1 MDQDSHLSRRGFLA
15 GAAAGTAGLAA
26 GGAEAALAASPGQQF
41 PHPKTPDQAIQVLR
55 QGNRRYVENKLEL
68 RDFSPVGER
77 IASSQKPFA
86 AIITCADSRIS
97 PSIVFD
103 IHLGNVFVSRVAGN
117 TVDIGTL
124 GSTEYAVGVLGV
136 KLVVVLGHSDCGAVK
151 AAIEVA
157 SGKKSYPP
165 KKYGAIGAFV
175 DKIVPAVRS
184 LPRNRRTVANVT
196 SNNAR
201 RQARDL
207 ARKGPI
213 IAAAVKSG
221 QIKVV
226 PAVYQIGSG
235 RVQFL

>member
-1 MDQDSHLSRRGFLA
+1 MDQDSHLSRRGFIA
-15 GAAAGTAGLAA
+15 GAAAGTAGFAA
-26 GGAEAALAASPGQQF
+26 GGAGVAFASSPGQQF

-55 QGNRRYVENKLEL
+55 QGNRRYVENRLEL

-86 AIITCADSRIS
+86 AILTCADSRIS

-151 AAIEVA
+151 AALDVA

-165 KKYGAIGAFV
+165 NKYGAIGAFV

-184 LPRNRRTVANVT
+184 LPRNRRTVPNVT

-201 RQARDL
+201 RQARLL
-207 ARKGPI
+207 ASKGPI
-213 IAAAVKSG
+213 VSAAVRAG
-221 QIKVV
+221 TIKVV

-235 RVQFL
+235 RVNFL